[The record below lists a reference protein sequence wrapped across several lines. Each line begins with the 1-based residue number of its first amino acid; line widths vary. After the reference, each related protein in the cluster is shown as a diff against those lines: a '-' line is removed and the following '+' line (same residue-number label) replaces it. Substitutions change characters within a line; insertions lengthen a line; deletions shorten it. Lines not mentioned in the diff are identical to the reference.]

1 MSDFT
6 AIGQLVTEARNLLD
20 SIKGGAIRT
29 MQTQFDSLVNAKK
42 VILDKFVS
50 DQYGRVSSVLNDVH
64 GELPHVLL
72 TPNQKMEIV
81 NNLSIR
87 GYSTL
92 YCQEFEVIKEAT
104 MHGRGGMDKD
114 HTGKGVADDFRANVI
129 GANTYVNGYF
139 DILRIKFKRSD
150 KTTHP
155 SRLHNF
161 FASGN
166 HQGAMTGAA
175 LVKAISGSVGGWPVQ
190 VSHGNGWETRG
201 LQSKATSRNLNLSS
215 SVGHDGINLGDTA
228 IAGDEGEI
236 LICLFGVANG
246 VVDFDR
252 WGLWPELDKSWRV

>member
-29 MQTQFDSLVNAKK
+29 MQTQFDALINAKK
-42 VILDKFVS
+42 VLLDKFVS
-50 DQYGRVSSVLNDVH
+50 DQYGRVSSVLNGVH

-72 TPNQKMEIV
+72 TRNQRMETV
-81 NNLSIR
+81 NSRSIR
-87 GYSTL
+87 GYKTI
-92 YCQEFEVIKEAT
+92 YCQEFEVTREAT
-104 MHGRGGMDKD
+104 LHGRS
-114 HTGKGVADDFRANVI
+114 HTDYTGNGVAEDFRKNVI
-129 GANTYVNGYF
+129 GSGTYINGYF

-150 KTTHP
+150 NSTHP
-155 SRLHNF
+155 SRLNDF
-161 FASGN
+161 WANGN

-175 LVKAISGSVGGWPVQ
+175 IVKVIDGSLGGWPTQ
-190 VSHGNGWETRG
+190 ISHGNGWETRG
-201 LQSKATSRNLNLSS
+201 LQTSATSQALNLAS
-215 SVGHDGINLGDTA
+215 GISHNGIVLGNNA
-228 IAGDEGEI
+228 VAGDEGEI

>member
-29 MQTQFDSLVNAKK
+29 MQTQFDALVNAKK
-42 VILDKFVS
+42 VVLDKFVS

-64 GELPHVLL
+64 RELPHVLL
-72 TPNQKMEIV
+72 TPNQKMETV
-81 NNLSIR
+81 NNKSIR
-87 GYSTL
+87 GYKTI
-92 YCQEFEVIKEAT
+92 YCQEFEVTREAT
-104 MHGRGGMDKD
+104 VHGSSGVD
-114 HTGKGVADDFRANVI
+114 HTGNGVLEEFRTNVI
-129 GANTYVNGYF
+129 GSRTYVNGSF

-150 KTTHP
+150 GTTHP
-155 SRLHNF
+155 SRLNNF
-161 FASGN
+161 WNTGN

-175 LVKAISGSVGGWPVQ
+175 LVKVVSGSVGGWPVQ
-190 VSHGNGWETRG
+190 INHGDGWETRG
-201 LQSKATSRNLNLSS
+201 SQASADTRSGNLNSGL
-215 SVGHDGINLGDTA
+215 GHSCISLGNNTVQ
-228 IAGDEGEI
+228 GDEGEI